1 MHTKLPSSIVDIS
14 KMASVTVANLHVKC
28 RNSPYPRTSDI
39 QRYPVPDDKVSWNLS
54 WPEYHP
60 VAYTAPGISKKPWA
74 DPDNH
79 DGKYKAIQFNKI
91 DGILDRTS
99 FMGQYK
105 FSTDGLPLNPCG
117 RTGITGRGVLGRW
130 GPNHAADPIV
140 TRWKIDNS
148 GSRCLNKTTGRPI
161 LQFVSIRRKDS
172 GQWAIPGGMVDAGEN
187 YTSTL
192 KREFSEEAL
201 NSTTASP
208 KELEAIVKRVD
219 DAFHHG
225 VEIYKGYVDDPRN
238 TDNAWMETV
247 AVNFHDEVGNCLAL
261 FPLTAGDDADAVRW
275 TDINSDLQLYASHR
289 DFIKLVAELR
299 NAQW

>member
-1 MHTKLPSSIVDIS
+1 
-14 KMASVTVANLHVKC
+14 
-28 RNSPYPRTSDI
+28 
-39 QRYPVPDDKVSWNLS
+39 
-54 WPEYHP
+54 
-60 VAYTAPGISKKPWA
+60 
-74 DPDNH
+74 
-79 DGKYKAIQFNKI
+79 
-91 DGILDRTS
+91 
-99 FMGQYK
+99 MGQYK

-225 VEIYKGYVDDPRN
+225 VEVSIGPKKRIV
-238 TDNAWMETV
+238 
-247 AVNFHDEVGNCLAL
+247 
-261 FPLTAGDDADAVRW
+261 
-275 TDINSDLQLYASHR
+275 
-289 DFIKLVAELR
+289 
-299 NAQW
+299 